1 MEDNIK
7 KQILRLIRDAEDAR
21 AWALNEENRDGFG
34 YPYVSGYAT
43 ATLNQIKDLAILL

>member
-1 MEDNIK
+1 MEDSIK

-21 AWALNEENRDGFG
+21 AWALNDENREGFG

-43 ATLNQIKDLAILL
+43 STLKQIKELAASL